1 MKNQEIHEI
10 RQEYDSYRYANNK
23 NDLGS
28 KNRFLNEELAVKEER
43 IMRLED
49 DLRMRNE
56 DYSQKIS

>member
-1 MKNQEIHEI
+1 
-10 RQEYDSYRYANNK
+10 
-23 NDLGS
+23 LGS